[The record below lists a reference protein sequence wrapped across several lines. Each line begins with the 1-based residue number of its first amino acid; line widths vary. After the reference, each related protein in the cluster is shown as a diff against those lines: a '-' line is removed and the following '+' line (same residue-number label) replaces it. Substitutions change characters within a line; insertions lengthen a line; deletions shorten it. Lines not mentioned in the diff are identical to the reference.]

1 MNIEKDFYQLFK
13 ANMREAIQLDCL
25 KKKIDKET
33 AVFYLE
39 DNSEI
44 TLRISFERK
53 GYRKDEFGVYSG
65 FIIKGGG
72 IIDTINA
79 SQSIVKFNDNVLASD
94 TSFTFSQKLHTNSY
108 LVTKD
113 NYIDQCRHII
123 QDMQEHY
130 IPVIES
136 FIWQPEYAVKNFDT
150 LEYYKFISKN
160 RFAVGVT
167 LAFLAE
173 IPSFID
179 ELITMA
185 TVSKKVMKYD
195 RKDYFKDYFLASDP
209 YEEII
214 NPIKLAVEKKKMSQ

>member
-13 ANMREAIQLDCL
+13 ADVQDVIQLDCL
-25 KKKIDKET
+25 KRKITKET
-33 AVFYLE
+33 VVFYLD

-44 TLRISFERK
+44 TLRISLERK
-53 GYRKDEFGVYSG
+53 GYGKDEFGVYSG
-65 FIIKGGG
+65 FIVKGGG
-72 IIDTINA
+72 IIDIINS
-79 SQSIVKFNDNVLASD
+79 SQSIVKFTDTVLAGD
-94 TSFTFSQKLHTNSY
+94 TSFSFIKKLHAKSY
-108 LVTKD
+108 HVTKD

-123 QDMQEHY
+123 QDMQEYY
-130 IPVIES
+130 IPVIKS

-150 LEYYKFISKN
+150 LEYYKFIKKN
-160 RFAVGVT
+160 RFTVGVT

-185 TVSKKVMKYD
+185 TVSKSVMNYD
-195 RKDYFKDYFLASDP
+195 RKDYFKDYFLASNP

-214 NPIKLAVEKKKMSQ
+214 APIKLAIEKKKMST

>member
-1 MNIEKDFYQLFK
+1 M
-13 ANMREAIQLDCL
+13 
-25 KKKIDKET
+25 
-33 AVFYLE
+33 
-39 DNSEI
+39 
-44 TLRISFERK
+44 
-53 GYRKDEFGVYSG
+53 
-65 FIIKGGG
+65 
-72 IIDTINA
+72 
-79 SQSIVKFNDNVLASD
+79 ASD

-160 RFAVGVT
+160 RFAV
-167 LAFLAE
+167 
-173 IPSFID
+173 
-179 ELITMA
+179 
-185 TVSKKVMKYD
+185 MKYD